1 MSTPLKERIVA
12 DMKAAMRDKNKER
25 LQTVRLVLA
34 AIKQAEVDTR
44 EVLDDAAVSAILDKL
59 VKQRRDSIQQYDAAG
74 RTDLADQERA
84 EMAVIQEYLPE
95 QLTDAEIDEL
105 ISEALATTGASSMKD
120 MGKIMGMIKPK
131 AQGRADMGKISTLI
145 KSRLA

>member
-120 MGKIMGMIKPK
+120 MGKIMGMIRPK
-131 AQGRADMGKISTLI
+131 AQGRADMGKISALI